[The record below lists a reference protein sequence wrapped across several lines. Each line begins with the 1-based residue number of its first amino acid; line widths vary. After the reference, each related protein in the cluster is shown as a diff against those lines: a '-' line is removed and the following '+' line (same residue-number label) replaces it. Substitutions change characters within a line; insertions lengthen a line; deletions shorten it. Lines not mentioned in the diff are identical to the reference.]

1 MRVARTKLV
10 VMDELLQKIHF
21 YILGDVWWNC
31 WIVTMAQ
38 SHVVICSIATV
49 AQVIELIAKNLL
61 VRLLDYGL
69 KQ

>member
-1 MRVARTKLV
+1 
-10 VMDELLQKIHF
+10 
-21 YILGDVWWNC
+21 
-31 WIVTMAQ
+31 MAQ